1 MPVGKVGQVDPD
13 RVLCGAPGPADIV
26 HYPSEH
32 LALLLVGSSAP
43 DIASNPNLIR
53 RRRPV
58 AKVAIAWREVVED
71 YQDQIAWRTRL
82 LMMYRGDTVYDF
94 RFLGRRQPSNS
105 GTANVGR
112 HPNLLQFNATRALE
126 T

>member
-1 MPVGKVGQVDPD
+1 
-13 RVLCGAPGPADIV
+13 V

-43 DIASNPNLIR
+43 DIASNPNLIC

-58 AKVAIAWREVVED
+58 AEVAIARREVVED
-71 YQDQIAWRTRL
+71 YQDQIACRTRL

-94 RFLGRRQPSNS
+94 RFLGWRQPSNR